1 MIKGNKEKLPPT
13 NNREILRVFI
23 QLYSYHD
30 RRINETA
37 LSVGE
42 LYHKISDKDGRLKF
56 NSFKNDID
64 FLNSKALIPLKNNIL
79 AINNEVAKT
88 LIGYVFT
95 HKDEI

>member
-42 LYHKISDKDGRLKF
+42 LYHKISDKDGRLEY
-56 NSFKNDID
+56 NSFK
-64 FLNSKALIPLKNNIL
+64 
-79 AINNEVAKT
+79 AIST
-88 LIGYVFT
+88 F
-95 HKDEI
+95 